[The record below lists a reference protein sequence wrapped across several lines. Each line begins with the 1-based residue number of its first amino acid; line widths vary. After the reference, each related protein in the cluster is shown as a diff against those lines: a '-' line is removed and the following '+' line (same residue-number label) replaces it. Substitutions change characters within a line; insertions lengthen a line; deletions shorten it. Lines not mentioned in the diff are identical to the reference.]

1 MSIYKKLF
9 ELQQEFKSKKDSFNT
24 FGKYSYRNA
33 EAMLTTL
40 KPMLNEKGLILIFKE
55 ELVNY
60 SFMKSTARLIEVE
73 TGEEIS
79 TECVTAIDLD
89 LKGALKSGDK
99 FTLSVLRM
107 LKSEFIV
114 ESRKGSLHELTDED
128 ALRIIKKQVKTR
140 KDSIEE
146 YKKYNKLETVK
157 ELEHEIEILNK
168 YLPQE
173 MSEEEIKKVIDLVFE
188 EVKPT
193 SMKDMGNLM
202 KIISSK
208 ITNADMSLVSKIVKG
223 RLS

>member
-1 MSIYKKLF
+1 M
-9 ELQQEFKSKKDSFNT
+9 ENQ
-24 FGKYSYRNA
+24 
-33 EAMLTTL
+33 
-40 KPMLNEKGLILIFKE
+40 
-55 ELVNY
+55 
-60 SFMKSTARLIEVE
+60 
-73 TGEEIS
+73 
-79 TECVTAIDLD
+79 IDND
-89 LKGALKSGDK
+89 LKLALKSGDK

-208 ITNADMSLVSKIVKG
+208 ITNADMSLVSKIVKD

>member
-1 MSIYKKLF
+1 
-9 ELQQEFKSKKDSFNT
+9 
-24 FGKYSYRNA
+24 
-33 EAMLTTL
+33 ML
-40 KPMLNEKGLILIFKE
+40 EK
-55 ELVNY
+55 
-60 SFMKSTARLIEVE
+60 
-73 TGEEIS
+73 
-79 TECVTAIDLD
+79 IDLD

-146 YKKYNKLETVK
+146 YEKYNKLETVK

-208 ITNADMSLVSKIVKG
+208 ITNADMSLVSKIVKD

>member
-1 MSIYKKLF
+1 
-9 ELQQEFKSKKDSFNT
+9 
-24 FGKYSYRNA
+24 
-33 EAMLTTL
+33 ML
-40 KPMLNEKGLILIFKE
+40 E
-55 ELVNY
+55 
-60 SFMKSTARLIEVE
+60 R
-73 TGEEIS
+73 
-79 TECVTAIDLD
+79 IDLD
-89 LKGALKSGDK
+89 LKNALKSGDK

-114 ESRKGSLHELTDED
+114 ESRRGAFHELTDEEV
-128 ALRIIKKQVKTR
+128 LKVIKKQVKTR

-157 ELEHEIEILNK
+157 ELEHEVEVLNK

-173 MSEEEIKKVIDLVFE
+173 MSEEEINKIIDLVFE